1 MSMFV
6 GALKGAAIGAIQGA
20 LSGAIMGAITEGIR
34 TGSWEGAFKG
44 AISGAVNGAADGFM
58 FGAIGGAVSG
68 AMNPKFCFIGGTLV
82 MTKQGL
88 KAIEEI
94 KQGDQVLAY
103 NENLGL
109 FDYKDVVEVYKN
121 ETSELCHIHTEQEE
135 IVCTPNH
142 NILTKEG
149 WKQADEL
156 VESDWIQTEFGF
168 EKVVLIEKETL
179 DNPIPVYNFNVLG
192 YHTYVV
198 GIGLLVVH
206 NRCKLGEN
214 MEKSGNIGQP
224 GQDAHHLF
232 PQKFRKDFKKIGIDI
247 DEVKYGRWIDLNKHR
262 QGAFAYNKL
271 WDQALTSGRVTIDNA
286 MDFAK
291 NFMKQIYNMVI

>member
-109 FDYKDVVEVYKN
+109 FDYKDVVDVYKN

-156 VESDWIQTEFGF
+156 VESDWIQTESGF

-179 DNPIPVYNFNVLG
+179 DTPISVYNFNVLG

-198 GIGLLVVH
+198 GTHQFIVH
-206 NRCKLGEN
+206 NSCKKSD
-214 MEKSGNIGQP
+214 MEFDSMEDAINYADEAIGPNSTIVNRGGKEFHVSADGKRTWRMDVHTTGN
-224 GQDAHHLF
+224 
-232 PQKFRKDFKKIGIDI
+232 QKYQRPHINL
-247 DEVKYGRWIDLNKHR
+247 ERR
-262 QGAFAYNKL
+262 QNSFFN
-271 WDQALTSGRVTIDNA
+271 SGRNKILEN
-286 MDFAK
+286 
-291 NFMKQIYNMVI
+291 IHLLW